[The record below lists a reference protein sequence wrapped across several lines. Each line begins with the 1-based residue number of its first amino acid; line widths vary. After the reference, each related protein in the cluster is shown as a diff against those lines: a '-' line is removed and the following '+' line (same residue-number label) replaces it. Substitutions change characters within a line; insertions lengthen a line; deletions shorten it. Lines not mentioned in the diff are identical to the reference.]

1 MEACELL
8 ATELRLDRIEAEL
21 AIDLPPHLR
30 ALAHAH
36 ANGLPL
42 PSAPDVLHRA
52 TTLATA
58 RAALVHPLLADRGLA
73 LVRLVAPIALE
84 GDPAVA
90 AARTAAPTWAAL
102 AALAVAR
109 DAAAQVRFG
118 RTAIEVVHRLHGSA
132 IDLASLSVGVG
143 GAVHGVDGRAGGIPR
158 GVIAQATATGGNA
171 PERVLAMAPPAV
183 GGPGAANDAG
193 DRSPQLLELGRAPC
207 VGVERGTGRGGA
219 PNAGRRAALEE
230 DGAVLGLSPA
240 VAGWFEPDG
249 IAVDD
254 RAVTAAWQ
262 ALRAQHGVDGIVRFE
277 RGTGARPRAFVV
289 EPGREVAIAIPTQIA
304 TPAGRFAVLHELGH
318 AVAALALP
326 GGIPRVVDE
335 AAAACVARAIE
346 RDGDAWYSPLA
357 AAARARRRQ
366 LARLLDGIERALP
379 ALPAPP
385 MVSERPPWALWHD
398 PGAQAAYIAAE
409 ALADAIEAAIGAA
422 SGPGAFAAALSAW
435 REAIDRLSTA
445 TYAI

>member
-42 PSAPDVLHRA
+42 PSAPDVLRRA

-84 GDPAVA
+84 ADPAVA

-109 DAAAQVRFG
+109 DAAAQARFG
-118 RTAIEVVHRLHGSA
+118 RTAIDVVHRLHGSA

-171 PERVLAMAPPAV
+171 TEQALAMAPPAV
-183 GGPGAANDAG
+183 GGPGTASDAG
-193 DRSPQLLELGRAPC
+193 SPQLLEPGRAPR
-207 VGVERGTGRGGA
+207 VGVEHGTGRGGA
-219 PNAGRRAALEE
+219 PNAGRRPALEE
-230 DGAVLGLSPA
+230 DGAALGLSPA

-262 ALRAQHGVDGIVRFE
+262 ALRAQHGVDGIVQFE
-277 RGTGARPRAFVV
+277 RATGTRPRAFVV
-289 EPGREVAIAIPTQIA
+289 EPGREVVIAIPTQIA

-335 AAAACVARAIE
+335 AAAACVARALE
-346 RDGDAWYSPLA
+346 SDGDAWYSPLA
-357 AAARARRRQ
+357 AAARTRRHQ
-366 LARLLDGIERALP
+366 LARLLDGIECALP

-422 SGPGAFAAALSAW
+422 SRPGAFAAALAAW

>member
-21 AIDLPPHLR
+21 ALELPPHVR

-84 GDPAVA
+84 SDPAVA

-109 DAAAQVRFG
+109 DAAAQARFG
-118 RTAIEVVHRLHGSA
+118 RTAIDVVHRLHGSA
-132 IDLASLSVGVG
+132 IDLASLSVG
-143 GAVHGVDGRAGGIPR
+143 GAVDGGDGRAGGIQR
-158 GVIAQATATGGNA
+158 GGIAQATATGGNA
-171 PERVLAMAPPAV
+171 PEQALAREQPAV
-183 GGPGAANDAG
+183 GGRGAADAAG
-193 DRSPQLLELGRAPC
+193 DRSPQLLALGRAPR
-207 VGVERGTGRGGA
+207 VGVEHGTDRGGA
-219 PNAGRRAALEE
+219 PNAGRRAAVEE
-230 DGAVLGLSPA
+230 DGALLDLSPA

-254 RAVTAAWQ
+254 RTVTAAWQ
-262 ALRAQHGVDGIVRFE
+262 ALRAQHGVDGIVQFE
-277 RGTGARPRAFVV
+277 RAAGARPRAFVV
-289 EPGREVAIAIPTQIA
+289 EPGREVVIAIPTQIA

-335 AAAACVARAIE
+335 AAAAYLARAIE

-357 AAARARRRQ
+357 AAARTRRRQ
-366 LARLLDGIERALP
+366 LVRLLDRIERALP

-385 MVSERPPWALWHD
+385 RVSERPPWALWHD
-398 PGAQAAYIAAE
+398 PGAQAAYTAAE
-409 ALADAIEAAIGAA
+409 ALADAIEDAIGAA
-422 SGPGAFAAALSAW
+422 SGPGALAAALAAW
-435 REAIDRLSTA
+435 REPIDRLSTA